1 MTVFQNDSLAGEGW
15 LGLEKLH
22 QIVFNSF
29 LNYSFAGEGWLG
41 LEKLHQITSKT
52 LYRLKVTLTA
62 RNWTRYVGYYDWM
75 KVRNANL
82 MIRLGG
88 LEIGYSI
95 SNI

>member
-1 MTVFQNDSLAGEGW
+1 MKNDSLAGEGW

-41 LEKLHQITSKT
+41 LEKLHQITSKK